1 MDEEKIPSI
10 NVKNL
15 RDQLSRLTKVKD
27 VPIKQLSEAFLD
39 DFTAVSHNISSLY
52 GTDGYNLLFKEIQDK
67 FPMQTKAVP
76 GTVNGYFTGCF
87 VPSNF
92 KYGNTCSLS
101 CLTGTPAF
109 HDSIDSI
116 PCNRNVYIAPFET
129 GYTFTQLAQATED
142 LTSAIIFIQPPF
154 KGFTKD
160 EVKQLKSNGLQ
171 SVVLSYY
178 DEQKGE
184 YFTSDPLS
192 FSQIQARSG
201 PIKASGVIKGFK
213 VKTMTSSMV
222 NNIMTGVI
230 VILLLMLSGY
240 ALWTMRNN

>member
-27 VPIKQLSEAFLD
+27 IPIKQLSENHMD
-39 DFTAVSHNISSLY
+39 DFTAISHNISSLY
-52 GTDGYNLLFKEIQDK
+52 GTDGYNLLFNEIQQK
-67 FPMQTKAVP
+67 FPMEAKAVP
-76 GTVNGYFTGCF
+76 GTVSGYFTGCF

-92 KYGNTCSLS
+92 KYGNTCSLA

-109 HDSIDSI
+109 YDSVDQI
-116 PCNRNVYIAPFET
+116 PCNRNIYIAPFET
-129 GYTFTQLAQATED
+129 SYTFTKLASGQED
-142 LTSAIIFIQPPF
+142 MDSAIIFIQAPF
-154 KGFTKD
+154 KGFSKE
-160 EVKQLKSNGLQ
+160 EVKQLKSQGLQ
-171 SVVLSYY
+171 RVVLSYY

-201 PIKASGVIKGFK
+201 PVKASGIIKGFRIK
-213 VKTMTSSMV
+213 NGSSMT
-222 NNIMTGVI
+222 NSIIITVI
-230 VILLLMLSGY
+230 VLLMLLLSGY